1 MRQILNFRISIH
13 PMLRF
18 NIIITNPA
26 ACASGISIHPMLRF
40 NAKEEKPVILLLEF
54 QYILCYGSTLNRM
67 YHLFVYS
74 IISIHPMLRFNDDL
88 NSWLDMHSEISIH
101 PMLRFNIVKTDSF
114 EFFVSI
120 SIHPMLRFNFDK
132 FFFKFDYATFQYIL
146 CYGSTAK
153 EEKPVILLLEFQY
166 ILCYGSTTKI
176 IPHVIIN

>member
-1 MRQILNFRISIH
+1 
-13 PMLRF
+13 MLRF

-132 FFFKFDYATFQYIL
+132 FFFKFAYATFQYIL